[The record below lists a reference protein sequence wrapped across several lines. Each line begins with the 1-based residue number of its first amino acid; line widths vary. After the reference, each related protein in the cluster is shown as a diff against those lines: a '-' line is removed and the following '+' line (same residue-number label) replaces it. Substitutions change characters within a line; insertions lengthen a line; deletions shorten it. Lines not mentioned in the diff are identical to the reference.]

1 MYIFQTDVLL
11 DKWMKRVKVHD
22 ILLLPSLHTVAE
34 SEEMPR
40 SLSPLV
46 LAQHPEESKLSLPFP
61 VCFTSQTWR
70 LGIPPRIPVVGVQ
83 LTELSGS
90 FPVNTTALGWPIELS
105 LCVK

>member
-34 SEEMPR
+34 SEEMPH

-46 LAQHPEESKLSLPFP
+46 LAQHSEESKLSLSP
-61 VCFTSQTWR
+61 
-70 LGIPPRIPVVGVQ
+70 
-83 LTELSGS
+83 
-90 FPVNTTALGWPIELS
+90 S
-105 LCVK
+105 LCASLVRPGGWESLPGSQLWVCN